1 MSRRFHFYL
10 IPLFL
15 AVLLLFSNDLY
26 AQTSLKKAVK
36 AQPAK
41 TQPAKISAEPVK
53 HTQAPAPVPSADQT
67 AVTIPVAAGPGPVP
81 WLEYLKKIGLAL
93 VTFILAFLLL
103 KYLSRLVILISEKTH
118 ILKITTRR
126 LVLIAAIIWWTLVS
140 YLIIELILSPPL
152 QTSIIIL
159 ASMGLAI
166 SLSLQDILKN
176 VFNGMSIL
184 LDRSFQAGDKIRV
197 GQNYGQI
204 RSISLRRI
212 QLLTP
217 DETIITIPSS
227 EIVRQTVVHFDAD
240 ASHSVVDVE
249 IFLPPD
255 IDMVEVKK
263 VALRAAEVSR
273 YIYLPKPL
281 QIYFSNTIQQGQLI
295 LKLHIHAFV
304 LDIGSER
311 LFSSEVTEVIIQE
324 LINRKLLILK
334 PPGGEAPKSV

>member
-1 MSRRFHFYL
+1 MSRRTIFGL
-10 IPLFL
+10 IPVFL
-15 AVLLLFSNDLY
+15 SVLLICSNNLS
-26 AQTSLKKAVK
+26 AQTSSKKPLK
-36 AQPAK
+36 AQPVK
-41 TQPAKISAEPVK
+41 TA
-53 HTQAPAPVPSADQT
+53 QAPAKTAQAPAAIPATEPITVTKPVDTGSSPL
-67 AVTIPVAAGPGPVP
+67 P
-81 WLEYLKKIGLAL
+81 WLEYLQKIGLAL
-93 VTFILAFLLL
+93 ATLILAFLLI
-103 KYLSRLVILISEKTH
+103 KYISRVVILISEKTH
-118 ILKITTRR
+118 ILKITTKR
-126 LVLIAAIIWWTLVS
+126 LVLIANIIWWTVVF
-140 YLIIELILSPPL
+140 YLIIELILSPPI

-166 SLSLQDILKN
+166 SLALQDILKN

-184 LDRSFQAGDKIRV
+184 LDRSFQVGDKIRV
-197 GQNYGQI
+197 GKDYGQVY
-204 RSISLRRI
+204 SISLRRI

-217 DETIITIPSS
+217 EETIITIPSS
-227 EIVRQTVVHFDAD
+227 EVVRQTVVHFNAD
-240 ASHSVVDVE
+240 ASHSVVDME

-311 LFSSEVTEVIIQE
+311 LFSSEVTEVVIQE
-324 LINRKLLILK
+324 LINRKLLK
-334 PPGGEAPKSV
+334 V

>member
-1 MSRRFHFYL
+1 MSRRAIFCL
-10 IPLFL
+10 IPVFL
-15 AVLLLFSNDLY
+15 SALLICSNNLY
-26 AQTSLKKAVK
+26 AQTSSKKPVK

-41 TQPAKISAEPVK
+41 TPAGPAKTA
-53 HTQAPAPVPSADQT
+53 QAPA
-67 AVTIPVAAGPGPVP
+67 TIPAAAPIAETKPVSTVSTPVP
-81 WLEYLKKIGLAL
+81 WLEYLQKIGLAL
-93 VTFILAFLLL
+93 VTLILAFLLI
-103 KYLSRLVILISEKTH
+103 KYISRLVILISEKTH
-118 ILKITTRR
+118 ILKITTKR
-126 LVLIAAIIWWTLVS
+126 LVLIANIIWWTLVS
-140 YLIIELILSPPL
+140 YLIIELILAPPM

-166 SLSLQDILKN
+166 SLALQDILKN

-184 LDRSFQAGDKIRV
+184 LDRSFQVGDKIRV
-197 GQNYGQI
+197 GKDYGQVH
-204 RSISLRRI
+204 SISLRRI

-227 EIVRQTVVHFDAD
+227 EIVRQTVVHFNAD
-240 ASHSVVDVE
+240 ASHSVVDME

-304 LDIGSER
+304 LDISSER

-324 LINRKLLILK
+324 LINRKLLK
-334 PPGGEAPKSV
+334 V

>member
-1 MSRRFHFYL
+1 
-10 IPLFL
+10 
-15 AVLLLFSNDLY
+15 
-26 AQTSLKKAVK
+26 
-36 AQPAK
+36 
-41 TQPAKISAEPVK
+41 
-53 HTQAPAPVPSADQT
+53 
-67 AVTIPVAAGPGPVP
+67 
-81 WLEYLKKIGLAL
+81 LAL
-93 VTFILAFLLL
+93 ATLILAFLLI
-103 KYLSRLVILISEKTH
+103 KYISRLVILISEKTH
-118 ILKITTRR
+118 ILKITTKR
-126 LVLIAAIIWWTLVS
+126 LVLIANIIWWTLVS
-140 YLIIELILSPPL
+140 YLIIELILSPPI
-152 QTSIIIL
+152 QISIIIL
-159 ASMGLAI
+159 AAMGLAV
-166 SLSLQDILKN
+166 SLAMQDILKN

-184 LDRSFQAGDKIRV
+184 LDRSFQVGDKIRV
-197 GQNYGQI
+197 GQDYGQVC
-204 RSISLRRI
+204 SISLRRI

-227 EIVRQTVVHFDAD
+227 EVVRQTMVHFDAD
-240 ASHSVVDVE
+240 ASHSVVDLE

-324 LINRKLLILK
+324 LINRKLLK
-334 PPGGEAPKSV
+334 V